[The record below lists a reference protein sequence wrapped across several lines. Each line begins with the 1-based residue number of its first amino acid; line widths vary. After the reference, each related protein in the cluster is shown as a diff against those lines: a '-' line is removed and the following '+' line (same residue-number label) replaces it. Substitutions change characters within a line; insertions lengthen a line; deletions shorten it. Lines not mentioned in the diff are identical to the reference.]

1 MFASPLD
8 LAFFWVGWL
17 ALLAADRGRLQRL
30 GGEYVTG
37 SSSYK
42 GTRRAFCPLP
52 GYPIPRQ
59 SGRSGKLGQSGQP
72 GHTRVSRV
80 SRVVPEL
87 GLSLVDGFGVT
98 RGTVVWYR
106 VIRHSWA
113 NLLEQISISKISSRS
128 LLCEIVSIELLGSN
142 LCQLGDSGVQD
153 GAYLVIA
160 ELHILLP

>member
-1 MFASPLD
+1 M
-8 LAFFWVGWL
+8 
-17 ALLAADRGRLQRL
+17 
-30 GGEYVTG
+30 
-37 SSSYK
+37 
-42 GTRRAFCPLP
+42 
-52 GYPIPRQ
+52 
-59 SGRSGKLGQSGQP
+59 
-72 GHTRVSRV
+72 
-80 SRVVPEL
+80 

-160 ELHILLP
+160 EFINTLITKYHYYCWTCWAVVVRERFQIVIPSSL

>member
-1 MFASPLD
+1 MKR
-8 LAFFWVGWL
+8 
-17 ALLAADRGRLQRL
+17 DRVLIREL
-30 GGEYVTG
+30 GGFLSLTRV
-37 SSSYK
+37 SY
-42 GTRRAFCPLP
+42 TRVR
-52 GYPIPRQ
+52 RV
-59 SGRSGKLGQSGQP
+59 SRVSW
-72 GHTRVSRV
+72 VSRV
-80 SRVVPEL
+80 SRVIPEL